1 MLDPDPAD
9 DVHEVPAQGQAP
21 DAAGDVEAF
30 LADVAGRLDRAVAPS
45 CGAAV
50 TLQDPRPR
58 TGGASTELA
67 ARVDAAQ
74 YEVGV
79 GPCLTTLAS
88 GHEQHIPDLAG
99 DPRWGD
105 YGRRAAE
112 LGVHACFSAPVVVDG
127 ATIAVLKVY
136 ADHTQPFDEPDL
148 TVTRTHAREVAGGL
162 LLAGQLLRESTL
174 TADLRAAMGT
184 RRVIDL
190 ALGVLMARAGV
201 GPDEAFALLTRAS
214 QDRNVKLNLLAAQL
228 VESVA
233 GATPDARAPFTTRSA
248 APPPSAG

>member
-1 MLDPDPAD
+1 MPGPDATGVRSPAD
-9 DVHEVPAQGQAP
+9 QERAP

-50 TLQDPRPR
+50 TLRGPRPR
-58 TGGASTELA
+58 TGGASNELA
-67 ARVDAAQ
+67 ARVDAVQ
-74 YEVGV
+74 YDVGT

-88 GHEQHIPDLAG
+88 GQELHVPDLAA
-99 DPRWGD
+99 DTRWAE

-112 LGVHACFSAPVVVDG
+112 LGVRACFSAPVVVDDT
-127 ATIAVLKVY
+127 TIAVLKVY
-136 ADHTQPFDEPDL
+136 ADHVRPFGPADL
-148 TVTRTHAREVAGGL
+148 ATVRLHAREVAGGL
-162 LLAGQLLRESTL
+162 LLAGNLLRESAT
-174 TADLRAAMGT
+174 TADLRAAMAT

-190 ALGVLMARAGV
+190 ALGVLMAQAGV

-214 QDRNVKLNLLAAQL
+214 QDRNIKLNVLAARL

-233 GATPDARAPFTTRSA
+233 GAAPEPWAPFTPRSA
-248 APPPSAG
+248 APPPPG

>member
-1 MLDPDPAD
+1 MPESSTPSSTSG
-9 DVHEVPAQGQAP
+9 AQRPVP

-30 LADVAGRLDRAVAPS
+30 LADVADRLDRAVPDS

-50 TLQDPRPR
+50 TLHGPPPR
-58 TGGASTELA
+58 TGGASNELA
-67 ARVDAAQ
+67 ARVDAVQ
-74 YEVGV
+74 YDVGT
-79 GPCLTTLAS
+79 GPCLATLSS
-88 GHEQHIPDLAG
+88 GQELYVGDLAADG
-99 DPRWGD
+99 RWGD
-105 YGRRAAE
+105 YGRRAAD
-112 LGVHACFSAPVVVDG
+112 LGVRGCFSAPVVVDG

-136 ADHTQPFDEPDL
+136 ADHTQPFAETDL
-148 TVTRTHAREVAGGL
+148 ATTRTHAREVAGGL
-162 LLAGQLLRESTL
+162 LLAGQLLRESTM

-233 GATPDARAPFTTRSA
+233 GAAPDARAPFTARSA